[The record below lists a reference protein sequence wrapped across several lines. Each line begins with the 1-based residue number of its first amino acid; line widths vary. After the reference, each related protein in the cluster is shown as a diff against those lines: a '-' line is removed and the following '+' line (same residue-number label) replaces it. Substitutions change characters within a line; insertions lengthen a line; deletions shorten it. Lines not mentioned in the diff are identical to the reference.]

1 MSVVVWIGFLPMMLL
16 FLHVTCSCIPMHH
29 SFHISIFLSVCL
41 AIFLFLS
48 FLTMAPKKSI
58 PSKNPIS
65 HCVVLLLLLLL
76 LLLFEIG
83 FVIQNPKRILMRTSI
98 TRRFIRNA
106 RLSCLISQTHLY
118 PVCLALEVRNHSV
131 RNLSNVQAC
140 LYKSSTPTYIRSI
153 PLFLSLLRYSKEH
166 VL

>member
-1 MSVVVWIGFLPMMLL
+1 MSAVVWIGFLPMMLL
-16 FLHVTCSCIPMHH
+16 FLHVTCSCIPMHC
-29 SFHISIFLSVCL
+29 SFHISIFLNVCL

-65 HCVVLLLLLLL
+65 HCVVLLLLLF

-98 TRRFIRNA
+98 TRWFIRNA
-106 RLSCLISQTHLY
+106 RLSCLISETHLY

-131 RNLSNVQAC
+131 RNLSNVQTC
-140 LYKSSTPTYIRSI
+140 LYKSSTPTYMRLI

-166 VL
+166 IL

>member
-16 FLHVTCSCIPMHH
+16 FLHVTCSCIPMHR

-106 RLSCLISQTHLY
+106 RSFYLTFQTLLY
-118 PVCLALEVRNHSV
+118 PVCLALGDGLLYLRNPRGV
-131 RNLSNVQAC
+131 
-140 LYKSSTPTYIRSI
+140 PTCSY
-153 PLFLSLLRYSKEH
+153 
-166 VL
+166 

>member
-1 MSVVVWIGFLPMMLL
+1 MI
-16 FLHVTCSCIPMHH
+16 
-29 SFHISIFLSVCL
+29 
-41 AIFLFLS
+41 
-48 FLTMAPKKSI
+48 PKKSI
-58 PSKNPIS
+58 SSKNPIS
-65 HCVVLLLLLLL
+65 HCVVLLLLLF

-98 TRRFIRNA
+98 TRQFIQNTK
-106 RLSCLISQTHLY
+106 LSCLISQTHLY
-118 PVCLALEVRNHSV
+118 SVYLALEVRNHSV

-140 LYKSSTPTYIRSI
+140 LYKSSTPTYMRSI